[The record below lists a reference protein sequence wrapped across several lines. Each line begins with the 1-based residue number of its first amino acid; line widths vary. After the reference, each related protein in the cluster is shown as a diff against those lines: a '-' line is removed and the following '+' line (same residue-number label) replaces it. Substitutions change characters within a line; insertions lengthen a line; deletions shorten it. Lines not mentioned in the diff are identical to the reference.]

1 MLVGTTLFL
10 DRQNR
15 GDLAQARA
23 RAATAAEQQAATLSE
38 AISSAM
44 ARRIGALAAAKLQFT
59 QVQDSLSQ
67 ETFLQAVDT
76 VIAGVPGLSAI
87 TVIQDGSRVAASS
100 GALLYRTWREPLTI
114 PEVAAAYGKALAT
127 GTTSATGVVGLL
139 GGSRVLVFEPVT
151 VGEDAALR
159 AVLAAE
165 LEPLPIVR
173 AALEQERPR
182 LGSAFYALYDPTGS
196 RVTTVPAPDG
206 WDQVTHPVRVA
217 DRDWTLAVAHPPVS
231 ARSFEMVSGAIRVSG
246 ILLALGFAASLFLLW
261 RTVAAQQAEIQRRI
275 GAEQR
280 AAASAEEAARRAQ
293 EARSLSDQL
302 ASAQETALRLSG
314 SLAPEN
320 VMDEFLGAVG
330 EVVGA
335 DVALLYGFD
344 EDGDQVVGR
353 HRVVLNPADVPS
365 ETQEDFRAVRVPVS
379 LLGDL
384 AEPIATGEPLIV
396 EGEEGEGTA
405 ASDLGLTRPRSTL
418 AVPLSVAGHL
428 VGLAV
433 WQRYREAGLAAGSLP
448 FARTV
453 AAHAAANLRAAELLE
468 GVRRARGKATR
479 EATRLATVLERLAD
493 GVVLFDRGGRP
504 ERVNAAAQA
513 LLGPVLS
520 KATLEEW
527 PSHFRAG
534 QPGRP
539 TPDEPFALLRAL
551 KGKRVDRYRF
561 TIRHQGLERYLA
573 ASAAPILDE
582 EGEVRGVAVVVR
594 DVTDEHEYAEILR
607 HTNDELR
614 EQATLLE
621 RANDELTAATLAK
634 DQFLAMMSHE
644 LRTPINAIIGYAD
657 LLEIG
662 VHGPLAPKQ
671 MHMVTRVVETSRH
684 LLGLINDVLDLTK
697 IAAGRLDLSLEPVL
711 LRPVLLRAANQVTPL
726 ADSKRL
732 KVLVEAPEDVVVEAD
747 ETRLAQVL
755 INLAANAVKFTE
767 SGEVTLDYEASEGA
781 AVIHVRDT
789 GPGIPPEE
797 MERIFEEFHQVD
809 SGHARRAGGTGL
821 GLAISRRLAR
831 LMGGDLR
838 VESEVG
844 VGTDFMLELPLAE
857 GGALDGT
864 GATVERGAD
873 PAGGSVWESNP
884 PTRG

>member
-1 MLVGTTLFL
+1 MAFVVLVATTFFL

-15 GDLAQARA
+15 GDLRQARSQ
-23 RAATAAEQQAATLSE
+23 ATNTAEQEASTLSE
-38 AISSAM
+38 ALSSEM
-44 ARRIGALAAAKLQFT
+44 ASRIGALAAAKLQFT
-59 QVQDSLSQ
+59 GVQDSLSQ
-67 ETFLQAVDT
+67 QTFLEAVDS
-76 VIAGVPGLSAI
+76 VIGGVSGLSAI
-87 TVIQDGSRVAASS
+87 TVIMEDGRVAPSS
-100 GALLYRTWREPLTI
+100 GALLFRTWREPLTI
-114 PEVAAAYGKALAT
+114 PAVSAAYGKALAT
-127 GTTSATGVVGLL
+127 GAPAATGVVQLL
-139 GGSRVLVFEPVT
+139 GGGRILVFDPIPSSDDSGAV
-151 VGEDAALR
+151 R

-173 AALEQERPR
+173 AALEQERSR
-182 LGSAFYALYDPTGS
+182 LRPAFYALYDPEGV
-196 RVTTVPAPDG
+196 RVTTVPAPEG
-206 WDQVTHPVRVA
+206 WDQVTRPVRVG
-217 DRDWTLAVAHPPVS
+217 DREWTLAVAHPPVS
-231 ARSFEMVSGAIRVSG
+231 ARSFEMVSGVIRISG
-246 ILLALGFAASLFLLW
+246 LLLALGFAASLFLLW

-275 GAEQR
+275 DAERQ
-280 AAASAEEAARRAQ
+280 AAESAAEAARRAE
-293 EARSLSDQL
+293 EARTLSDQL

-335 DVALLYGFD
+335 DLALLYGFD

-353 HRVVLNPADVPS
+353 HRIVLDPSAVPTES
-365 ETQEDFRAVRVPVS
+365 PEDFRAVRVPVA

-384 AEPIATGEPLIV
+384 AEPIATGEPLLV
-396 EGEEGEGTA
+396 RSEEGEGQPTG
-405 ASDLGLTRPRSTL
+405 DLGLTRPRATL

-433 WQRYREAGLAAGSLP
+433 WQSFKADGLSPTSLP

-493 GVVLFDRGGRP
+493 GVVLFDRNGRP

-513 LLGPVLS
+513 LLGPGMSQARLN
-520 KATLEEW
+520 EW
-527 PSHFRAG
+527 PVHFLRQG
-534 QPGRP
+534 QSSR
-539 TPDEPFALLRAL
+539 TLADEPFPLLSALEGR
-551 KGKRVDRYRF
+551 RVDRYRF
-561 TIRHQGLERYLA
+561 TIRQQGLERYLA

-582 EGEVRGVAVVVR
+582 EKDVRGVAVVVR

-621 RANDELTAATLAK
+621 RANDELTTATLAK

-671 MHMVTRVVETSRH
+671 KHMVNRVVETSRH
-684 LLGLINDVLDLTK
+684 LLGLVNDVLDLTK
-697 IAAGRLDLSLEPVL
+697 IAAGRLDLTLGPVI
-711 LRPVLLRAANQVTPL
+711 LRPVLLRAANQVSPL
-726 ADSKRL
+726 GDSKGLTLR
-732 KVLVEAPEDVVVEAD
+732 VDAPEEVVVEAD

-767 SGEVTLDYEASEGA
+767 AGSVTLTYETTGSSAI
-781 AVIHVRDT
+781 IHVQDT
-789 GPGIPPEE
+789 GPGIPGEE
-797 MERIFEEFHQVD
+797 LERIFEEFHQVD
-809 SGHARRAGGTGL
+809 AGHARRAGGTGL

-838 VESEVG
+838 VHSRLGE
-844 VGTDFMLELPLAE
+844 GTDFMLELPLAAE
-857 GGALDGT
+857 DA
-864 GATVERGAD
+864 AREAVAASRAD
-873 PAGGSVWESNP
+873 RA
-884 PTRG
+884 